1 MKNQLVT
8 MQAFYNTNKIHLN
21 KIDNNK
27 LLDIIEKAK
36 RINKL
41 FLDESFKSCKSERY
55 LRIMELI
62 HSNYST
68 TRDVKNHYATK
79 SQEEKFLLFMF
90 SIDPN
95 FEIAIIHASEDR
107 TYDIKTKIR
116 EKFGVYDPYL
126 IRIEKAVIK
135 SLLSNEKKNEIYEEI
150 EKRAF
155 K

>member
-1 MKNQLVT
+1 MNQLVT
-8 MQAFYNTNKIHLN
+8 MQSFYNVDKISL
-21 KIDNNK
+21 KDIDENK
-27 LLDIIEKAK
+27 LLEIIERSK

-41 FLDESFKSCKSERY
+41 FLDQSFKSCKTERY

-62 HSNYST
+62 HMNHRKDIPT
-68 TRDVKNHYATK
+68 KTHYATT
-79 SQEEKFLLFMF
+79 SIAEKFLLFMF

-107 TYDIKTKIR
+107 TIAIKKKIR

-126 IRIEKAVIK
+126 IKIEKAVIK
-135 SLLSNEKKNEIYEEI
+135 KLLNKEKQKEIYEEI

>member
-1 MKNQLVT
+1 MKNLLVT
-8 MQAFYNTNKIHLN
+8 IKSFYDVDKIN
-21 KIDNNK
+21 ISNIDDAK
-27 LLDIIEKAK
+27 LQKIIEQSKN
-36 RINKL
+36 INKL
-41 FLDESFKSCKSERY
+41 FLSKQFKENQRERY

-62 HSNYST
+62 HGNYRENIPVNNGFAT
-68 TRDVKNHYATK
+68 T
-79 SQEEKFLLFMF
+79 SQAEKFLLYMF

-107 TYDIKTKIR
+107 TNDIKVKIR
-116 EKFGVYDPYL
+116 QKFGVYDPYL

-135 SLLSNEKKNEIYEEI
+135 RLLTKEQQNKIYEEI